1 MKCPF
6 IVPVEKEV
14 SYQDRRG
21 EFFRIIDV
29 AKCTIVSDLRED
41 VADFLVQAIN
51 SHDKLSEALD
61 EIEAVSCGEQ
71 QIESDG
77 VYDDSDG
84 MLWIYKRIQALKES
98 EKK

>member
-51 SHDKLSEALD
+51 SHEKYKEVLE
-61 EIEAVSCGEQ
+61 EIEGVSCGEIQ
-71 QIESDG
+71 VAE
-77 VYDDSDG
+77 DDSEG
-84 MLWIYKRIQALKES
+84 MGWIYKRIQALKEA
-98 EKK
+98 EKQ